1 MSKTENESVVH
12 ALYFFLDNENGA
24 LYLLKKNSEQL
35 REIFSVFSFN

>member
-12 ALYFFLDNENGA
+12 ALFFFSDNENGA